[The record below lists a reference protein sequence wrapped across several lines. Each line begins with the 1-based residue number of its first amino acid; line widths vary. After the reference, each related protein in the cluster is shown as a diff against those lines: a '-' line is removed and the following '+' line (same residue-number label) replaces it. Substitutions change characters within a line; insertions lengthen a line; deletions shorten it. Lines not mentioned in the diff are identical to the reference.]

1 MPQLVR
7 FLSRSLPGDPTRL
20 TCIYTSIHTGGNTNI
35 TYRVDLASNQQ
46 QQPPQ
51 SFILRI
57 FGQGT
62 EALIDRGLEAKCF
75 HLVAARGLGPRLLGD
90 FRGGR
95 IEEYIYGEVRESRNE

>member
-1 MPQLVR
+1 M
-7 FLSRSLPGDPTRL
+7 